1 MPRADGNATSMKS
14 IPLLLLA
21 LTLPSIAL
29 AADQPAY
36 KTESQAVSEIFTT
49 TIVRLYSAGEGE
61 HRFVAYVVTW
71 KDREVVV
78 TSLTPRH
85 DDFAVGDT
93 VRCAMRQSLTGPDP
107 RTAGRMI
114 FTLLGR
120 PSEPVSARLLSDGAE
135 SQERL
140 AAIAAEIDRRRA
152 AREEARATPPAPK
165 RD

>member
-1 MPRADGNATSMKS
+1 MKS

-49 TIVRLYSAGEGE
+49 TIARIYSAGEGE
-61 HRFVAYVVTW
+61 SRFVAYVVTW
-71 KDREVVV
+71 KDREIVV

-85 DDFAVGDT
+85 DAFAVGDT
-93 VRCAMRQSLTGPDP
+93 VRCAMRQSLTGPDSH
-107 RTAGRMI
+107 TKGRMF
-114 FTLLGR
+114 FTLLGT
-120 PSEPVSARLLSDGAE
+120 PSEPASPQLLSDSTE

-152 AREEARATPPAPK
+152 AREAARATPPAPK
-165 RD
+165 QD